1 MLKRMDEFLA
11 DEAISN
17 QGTANTYASGLR
29 SYDEYCARSDVM
41 GKNPYDGDTV
51 ADWFTWLNGDYSPNT
66 LRVYASAISMYF
78 EYIRGIDGI
87 EVNLARFDRLRR
99 KAPSAN
105 DPERVREMTDIRN
118 RDIPKLMEWF
128 DRPLPEADSY
138 GRRLSALRDRAVFW
152 TLYDTACRIGEVVR
166 LDGRDW
172 QGIKESGK
180 AYVIGKGG
188 KKCCL
193 RFGKRSV
200 AAITD
205 YLYARITFP
214 VDKPMFISHSRNTNG
229 KRISTVTAHNAI
241 KDAVEELGL
250 DESISAHDIRHYRAT
265 QLINSGVPLHII
277 QTLLNH
283 GSIEITR
290 KYYAVVDSD
299 ESVDNY
305 LSKVNHYGEVTHE
318 A

>member
-1 MLKRMDEFLA
+1 MSLHRFVTDLPRGSLTATAAEGKIIQAMNGIKNILMDMDGVLVRGRTPIPGANELIDRLNTDSVPYLVLTNNPLYTPGDLA
-11 DEAISN
+11 HRL
-17 QGTANTYASGLR
+17 QTGGLNIPAER
-29 SYDEYCARSDVM
+29 I
-41 GKNPYDGDTV
+41 
-51 ADWFTWLNGDYSPNT
+51 FT
-66 LRVYASAISMYF
+66 SAMAT
-78 EYIRGIDGI
+78 
-87 EVNLARFDRLRR
+87 ARFIQSQKPD
-99 KAPSAN
+99 
-105 DPERVREMTDIRN
+105 
-118 RDIPKLMEWF
+118 
-128 DRPLPEADSY
+128 
-138 GRRLSALRDRAVFW
+138 
-152 TLYDTACRIGEVVR
+152 
-166 LDGRDW
+166 
-172 QGIKESGK
+172 GK

-214 VDKPMFISHSRNTNG
+214 VLLAISDKPMFISHSRNTNG